1 VVRVSGV
8 DSMLGL
14 VGEPPKEI
22 ELSYT
27 LVASLQRVIS
37 LFNPHHL
44 GIVPYCFKCRTPVDW
59 FSPFKDR
66 AIFICPVCK
75 CQWKQSE
82 NWDKEKEQHA
92 TK

>member
-1 VVRVSGV
+1 MVRVSGI

-22 ELSYT
+22 ELSYA
-27 LVASLQRVIS
+27 LVATLQRAIS
-37 LFNPHHL
+37 LCNPHHL

-59 FSPFKDR
+59 FSPFENSV
-66 AIFICPVCK
+66 IFICPVCK
-75 CQWKQSE
+75 RQWKQDDD
-82 NWDKEKEQHA
+82 WDKEKEQHG